1 MTAQIHEYLRLD
13 GKSCRMACEPDLPES
28 APGLTSHEQMKSISS
43 RCWRGYVGY
52 WEVANNRF
60 YLRKVVGSIQ
70 GRFRPSIFAEWYS
83 GIIRIPQGEM
93 LEYIHSEY
101 ASIYE
106 ADLFLEIEKGIV
118 TRRWIQKNEI
128 ADCMIEGLKDPPPP
142 ERKRYLP

>member
-28 APGLTSHEQMKSISS
+28 APGLTSHEQMESISS

-70 GRFRPSIFAEWYS
+70 RRFRPPLFAEWYS

>member
-13 GKSCRMACEPDLPES
+13 AKPCRMACEPDVPES
-28 APGLTSHEQMKSISS
+28 LPGLTIDEKMESSSS

-60 YLRKVVGSIQ
+60 YLRKVVGRVK
-70 GRFRPSIFAEWYS
+70 GRFRPPLFAEWYS
-83 GIIRIPQGEM
+83 GVIRIPQGEM

-106 ADLFLEIEKGIV
+106 ADLFLEIKKGIV
-118 TRRWIQKNEI
+118 TRRWIQKNEVVDWMDEKPN
-128 ADCMIEGLKDPPPP
+128 ASPLP
-142 ERKRYLP
+142 ERKRWLP